1 MAQYPKIRLT
11 ILSNPTAD
19 GQSMHFYIG
28 GLEISIGST
37 FYYPPGTN
45 LYLIGNYIHETND
58 NIFTCL
64 NNNYGDPFSF
74 HVDSYNVIGITCESY
89 DLGNFDYY
97 IQNSADF
104 DVEVI
109 PLIEPVIDP
118 IGPNLSYTF
127 SYAESLNHNKCD
139 FVRVNLSQS
148 NGEYPMTIN
157 YSEYEVPKQKIADNS
172 SELWIEIPR
181 YYEPA
186 QSIFVTE
193 AGGDTLAKTVPF
205 VSQLRP
211 PTVTVNQDFE
221 TYNTVTINA
230 VSTEQTIRLDY
241 LYSFDGLIYSD
252 NNVFNNVPVGLQTF
266 YVKDQFGCVRSV
278 EVDILP
284 FQISEIYAVHN
295 PLNFIIERSTTDEYV
310 ECNIEVNGNN
320 IGIFRAIPYDID
332 NEINRYILFADE
344 IIRANMPPFDDYTQT
359 QDSRLVVQN
368 MAAEIEI
375 TTVSDGALVAFFIA
389 VNAARQIGG
398 AGEKMLELVNNN
410 EQPFIFVEGQ
420 PGYVYFY
427 DNEFSREKI
436 LLTTNSDIT
445 RVGVTKSIE
454 VLPYCPEDLIIK
466 YLDRNGMF
474 RFYKFHENYQVTI
487 HAEKIGIIQT
497 MYESIATAQG
507 LTKNIGYKNT
517 KELSATAYAVPD
529 RHMNSLQDL
538 FVSPRVYLHVGDLG
552 LDARENWLLVDIE
565 GDGLV
570 KHPKRKFNDLRV
582 SIILPDEFNISML

>member
-11 ILSNPTAD
+11 ITSNPIAV
-19 GQSMHFYIG
+19 GQSMRFYIG
-28 GLEISIGST
+28 GLEISIRST
-37 FYYPPGTN
+37 FNDPPGAN
-45 LYLIGNYIHETND
+45 KYLIGSSISETTY
-58 NIFTCL
+58 NILTCL
-64 NNNYGDPFSF
+64 NNNYGFPFRFVLVS
-74 HVDSYNVIGITCESY
+74 SNTIQITCESF
-89 DLGNFDYY
+89 DLGNFGYY
-97 IQNSADF
+97 IQNLYNF

-109 PLIEPVIDP
+109 PLIEPVDT
-118 IGPNLSYTF
+118 NFSYTF

-148 NGEYPMTIN
+148 NGAFPMTIN
-157 YSEYEVPKQKIADNS
+157 YSEYGVPRQKTVNNS

-193 AGGDTLAKTVPF
+193 AGGETLARTVPF

-211 PTVTVNQDFE
+211 PTVTLSQDLSGN
-221 TYNTVTINA
+221 NTVTIN
-230 VSTEQTIRLDY
+230 STSTGQTISLDY
-241 LYSFDGLIYSD
+241 LYSFDGLIYSGS
-252 NNVFNNVPVGLQTF
+252 NIFYNIPEGIQTF

-278 EVDILP
+278 DVDIP
-284 FQISEIYAVHN
+284 QFQISEIYAVHN
-295 PLNFIIERSTTDEYV
+295 PLNFIIERSTMDEYV

-332 NEINRYILFADE
+332 NGINRYILFADE
-344 IIRANMPPFDDYTQT
+344 IIRANMPPFDDYPQT
-359 QDSRLVVQN
+359 QDSRLVAQN

-398 AGEKMLELVNNN
+398 AGEKMLDLVSNN

-445 RVGVTKSIE
+445 RVGVTKSVE

-466 YLDRNGMF
+466 YLDRNGMY
-474 RFYKFHENYQVTI
+474 RFYKFHENYQITI
-487 HAEKIGIIQT
+487 QAEKIGIIQT

-507 LTKNIGYKNT
+507 LTKNIGYNNT

-538 FVSPRVYLHVGDLG
+538 FVSPRVYLHIGDLG
-552 LDARENWLLVDIE
+552 LDARENWVLVDIE

-582 SIILPDEFNISML
+582 SIILPAEFNISML

>member
-11 ILSNPTAD
+11 ITSNPIAV
-19 GQSMHFYIG
+19 GQSMRFYIG
-28 GLEISIGST
+28 GLEISIRST
-37 FYYPPGTN
+37 FNDPPGAN
-45 LYLIGNYIHETND
+45 KYLIGSSISETTY
-58 NIFTCL
+58 NILTCL
-64 NNNYGDPFSF
+64 NNNYGFPFRFVLVS
-74 HVDSYNVIGITCESY
+74 SNTIQITCESF
-89 DLGNFDYY
+89 DLGNFGYY
-97 IQNSADF
+97 IQNLYNF

-109 PLIEPVIDP
+109 PLIEPVDT
-118 IGPNLSYTF
+118 NFSYTF

-148 NGEYPMTIN
+148 NGAFPMTIN
-157 YSEYEVPKQKIADNS
+157 YSEYGVPRQKTVNNS

-193 AGGDTLAKTVPF
+193 AGGETLARTVPF

-211 PTVTVNQDFE
+211 PTVTVSHDLRGD
-221 TYNTVTINA
+221 NTVTIN
-230 VSTEQTIRLDY
+230 STSTGQTISLDY
-241 LYSFDGLIYSD
+241 LYSFDGLIYSGS
-252 NNVFNNVPVGLQTF
+252 NIFYNIPEGIQTF

-278 EVDILP
+278 DVDIP
-284 FQISEIYAVHN
+284 QFQISEIYAVHN
-295 PLNFIIERSTTDEYV
+295 PLNFIIERSTMDEYV

-332 NEINRYILFADE
+332 NGINRYILFADE
-344 IIRANMPPFDDYTQT
+344 IIRANMPPFDDYTQP

-398 AGEKMLELVNNN
+398 AGEKMLDLVSNN

-445 RVGVTKSIE
+445 RVGVTKSVE

-466 YLDRNGMF
+466 YLDRNGMY
-474 RFYKFHENYQVTI
+474 RFYKFHENYQITI
-487 HAEKIGIIQT
+487 QAEKIGIIQT

-507 LTKNIGYKNT
+507 LTKNIGYNNT

-538 FVSPRVYLHVGDLG
+538 FVSPRVYLHIGDLG
-552 LDARENWLLVDIE
+552 LDARENWVLVDIE

-582 SIILPDEFNISML
+582 SIILPAEFNISML